1 MCTKSWLSFQTKNSL
16 WIFKPQDLPISL
28 VKHSHK
34 LRLINLTRKPHSNQ
48 RQIQLF
54 LEIEKIASFS
64 YQSFSLVPMSLSV
77 CYFLLPFLQ
86 YKCLNQ
92 EDQYLS
98 ISQYTVIDTGNNKE
112 NWMLSKYLQGGKQV
126 ENQVLGRSICT
137 TTLSNKYKYH
147 QRK

>member
-16 WIFKPQDLPISL
+16 WIFKPQDPPISL
-28 VKHSHK
+28 VKQS
-34 LRLINLTRKPHSNQ
+34 RVTSQNFFNLTQRTHSNQ
-48 RQIQLF
+48 RCCISNLEKLIHF
-54 LEIEKIASFS
+54 LTKV
-64 YQSFSLVPMSLSV
+64 FSLVPMSLSV

-112 NWMLSKYLQGGKQV
+112 NWMLSKYLQRVNRQKIRFQAEV
-126 ENQVLGRSICT
+126 FVL
-137 TTLSNKYKYH
+137 LL
-147 QRK
+147 